1 MRRPRWHDVLLVLA
15 LAVIAAGG
23 VWAFWGKEVREEVR
37 RAFGLEPE
45 PVEKAPAAG
54 AS

>member
-23 VWAFWGKEVREEVR
+23 VWAFWGKEVR
-37 RAFGLEPE
+37 RAFGLEPQ
-45 PVEKAPAAG
+45 PVEKAPVAG

>member
-15 LAVIAAGG
+15 LVMIAAGG
-23 VWAFWGKEVREEVR
+23 VWAFWDKEVR
-37 RAFGLEPE
+37 RALGLEPQ